1 MTGAL
6 AIPLILAA
14 VAVLGGLAGVAIS
27 FYRLGRRDGLEEK
40 SWLDELP
47 PVELGEQ
54 PLAPLD
60 LSDPVDRLIYQAR
73 MEGTT

>member
-1 MTGAL
+1 MTAL
-6 AIPLILAA
+6 AIALILAA
-14 VAVLGGLAGVAIS
+14 IGAPILAIAAAATAYHV
-27 FYRLGRRDGLEEK
+27 GRRDGLEEK
-40 SWLDELP
+40 AWLDELP

-54 PLAPLD
+54 PLTPLD